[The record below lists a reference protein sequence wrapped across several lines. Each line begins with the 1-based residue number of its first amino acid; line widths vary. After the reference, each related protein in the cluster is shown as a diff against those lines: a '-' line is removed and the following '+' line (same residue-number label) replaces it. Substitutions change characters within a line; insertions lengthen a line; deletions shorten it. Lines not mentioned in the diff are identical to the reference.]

1 MRKIIIAAFA
11 LAFFGVLNA
20 SNVFACTC
28 LLSPEAES
36 LDSVV
41 KKAYKNSSAVFAGE
55 VIEIVQKPDVFFVEV
70 KFAVEQKWNDGIEK
84 TVTVTTGK
92 GGGDCGYRFE
102 VGKKYL
108 VYASNSY
115 SKNSLRTNICTKTAL
130 AENNKDIAVLN
141 KIKKRKIRFSP
152 K

>member
-1 MRKIIIAAFA
+1 MKKFILTAFA
-11 LAFFGVLNA
+11 LTFFSVLNVN
-20 SNVFACTC
+20 NVFACTC
-28 LLSPEAES
+28 FLSPEAQS

-41 KKAYKNSSAVFAGE
+41 KKAYKNSSAVFVGE
-55 VIEIVQKPDVFFVEV
+55 VIEIVQKPNVFFVEV

-92 GGGDCGYRFE
+92 GGGDCGYSFE

-108 VYASNSY
+108 VYASNGE
-115 SKNSLRTNICTKTAL
+115 NTLRTNICTKTAP

-141 KIKKRKIRFSP
+141 KIKKP
-152 K
+152 KAKSSLK